1 MINLPHMFI
10 IFTNNGGETEEIREK
25 VIFRTE
31 LEENQLNDFDI
42 VIDILNGKI
51 VSSKVRIND
60 EENFISEYMKK
71 YSDQIVEIV
80 RSYFAKN
87 KDTLWK
93 ELQMIG
99 RKLEKENMILEKK
112 NKRRRRVMCEYEL
125 I

>member
-10 IFTNNGGETEEIREK
+10 IFTNNGSETGEIKEK

-51 VSSKVRIND
+51 ISSKFKIDD
-60 EENFISEYMKK
+60 EGNFISEYMKK

-80 RSYFAKN
+80 RSYFVKN

-99 RKLEKENMILEKK
+99 KKLEKEYNTEKK
-112 NKRRRRVMCEYEL
+112 KQKKKMKF
-125 I
+125 

>member
-112 NKRRRRVMCEYEL
+112 QKKKKSNV
-125 I
+125 